1 MFSLYQ
7 ESIMDWLLHIP
18 AYMKVGISFLGILL
32 MYRLKA
38 PLGVAILTFSILLTF
53 WTGTGMTGL
62 RFQIGSFALPQNY
75 LLPLIVLLLLFFADS
90 LNKTGRMGRTIA
102 ALKSWLRSKHLILAG
117 LPALVGLLPM
127 PAGALFSAPFVDAVD
142 QGREIEPQRKVAIN
156 YWFRH
161 IWEYW
166 WPLYPGVILAMQ
178 YSGLSAVKFFLIQ
191 VPFTFAAILGGRLF
205 ILRKVGRSSDDPV
218 DSRYLDISAVLSAL
232 GSIGLLVI
240 ISLVGSAL
248 LPLIGVEGTLA
259 NLIAMFAGLV
269 AAIVAVFI
277 GHTSAF
283 GSTLLMLKKVDTWM
297 MIILVIGIQT
307 FAAALSCPVDSAGST
322 LVTGMRDELIKT
334 GIPLIMVIMVIPF
347 ISGMVTG
354 VAFGFVGASFPIV
367 FALVGPNPSPA
378 VAAATTAFAYTL
390 GYMGMMLSPMHACFV
405 VTAEYFKTS
414 IFGAYR
420 YIIGPAVIMM
430 LASILLSALYFHIF

>member
-1 MFSLYQ
+1 MDLLLYV
-7 ESIMDWLLHIP
+7 P
-18 AYMKVGISFLGILL
+18 AYMKVGSSFLGILL
-32 MYRLKA
+32 LYRLKT
-38 PLGVAILTFSILLTF
+38 PLGAAILIFSILLTL
-53 WTGTGMTGL
+53 WTGTGVTGL
-62 RFQIGSFALPQNY
+62 RFQISSFALPQNY
-75 LLPLIVLLLLFFADS
+75 LLPLIILLLLFFSDA

-102 ALKSWLRSKHLILAG
+102 ALKSWLRSKHLMLAG

-142 QGREIEPQRKVAIN
+142 QGQEIEPQRKVAIN

-178 YSGLSAVKFFLIQ
+178 YSGLPALKFFLIQ
-191 VPFTFAAILGGRLF
+191 LPFTFAAILGGYFF
-205 ILRKVGRSSDDPV
+205 ILRKVKRSDD
-218 DSRYLDISAVLSAL
+218 DQANNGALDAAAVLAAL
-232 GSIGLLVI
+232 GPIGLLVI
-240 ISLVGSAL
+240 ISLAGSAL

-259 NLIAMFAGLV
+259 NLVAMVVGLV
-269 AAIVAVFI
+269 AALAAVFA

-283 GSTLLMLKKVDTWM
+283 GSTALMLKRADTWL
-297 MIILVIGIQT
+297 MIVLVIGIQT
-307 FAAALSCPVDSAGST
+307 FAAALSCPVDATGST
-322 LVTGMRDELIKT
+322 LITGMRDELIQT
-334 GIPLIMVIMVIPF
+334 GIPLIVVIMLIPF

-367 FALVGPNPSPA
+367 FALVGPHPSAA
-378 VAAATTAFAYTL
+378 VAAATTAFAYTF

-420 YIIGPAVIMM
+420 YIIGPAFVIL
-430 LASILLSALYFHIF
+430 LASILLSALYYYVF

>member
-1 MFSLYQ
+1 
-7 ESIMDWLLHIP
+7 MDWLLYLP
-18 AYMKVGISFLGILL
+18 AYVKVGSSFLGILL
-32 MYRLKA
+32 LYRLKT
-38 PLGVAILTFSILLTF
+38 PLGAAILVFSILLTL
-53 WTGTGMTGL
+53 WAGAGWNGL
-62 RFQIGSFALPQNY
+62 LFQIVSFTQPQNY
-75 LLPLIVLLLLFFADS
+75 LLFLIILLLLFFNEA

-142 QGREIEPQRKVAIN
+142 QGREIEPQQKVAIN

-178 YSGLSAVKFFLIQ
+178 YSGLPALKFFLIQ
-191 VPFTFAAILGGRLF
+191 LPFTFAAIIGGRIF
-205 ILRKVGRSSDDPV
+205 ILRKIKRSNDDHVRDGR
-218 DSRYLDISAVLSAL
+218 LDGAAVLSAL
-232 GSIGLLVI
+232 GPIGLLVA

-248 LPLIGVEGTLA
+248 LPQIGVEGTLA
-259 NLIAMFAGLV
+259 NLIAMVMGLAAALTAVFAGH
-269 AAIVAVFI
+269 A
-277 GHTSAF
+277 SAL
-283 GSTLLMLKKVDTWM
+283 GSTLRMLKRADTWL
-297 MIILVIGIQT
+297 MIVLVVGIQA
-307 FAAALSCPVDSAGST
+307 FAAALSCPLDVAGST
-322 LVTGMRDELIKT
+322 LITGMRDEFIRT
-334 GIPLIMVIMVIPF
+334 GIPLIVVVMLVPF

-367 FALVGPNPSPA
+367 FALVGPDPSPG
-378 VAAATTAFAYTL
+378 VAAATTAFAYTF
-390 GYMGMMLSPMHACFV
+390 GYMGMMLSPLHACLV

-420 YIIGPAVIMM
+420 YIIGPAFVI
-430 LASILLSALYFHIF
+430 LLTSILLSALYLHIF

>member
-1 MFSLYQ
+1 
-7 ESIMDWLLHIP
+7 MDWLVYIP
-18 AYMKVGISFLGILL
+18 AYVKVGSSFLGILL
-32 MYRLKA
+32 LYRLKA
-38 PLGVAILTFSILLTF
+38 PLGAAILIFSILLTL
-53 WTGTGMTGL
+53 WTGTGVMGL
-62 RFQIGSFALPQNY
+62 LFQVSSFTLPQNY
-75 LLPLIVLLLLFFADS
+75 LLSLIILLLLFFSDA

-102 ALKSWLRSKHLILAG
+102 ALKLWLRSRHLMLAG

-142 QGREIEPQRKVAIN
+142 QGQEIEPQRKVAIN

-178 YSGLSAVKFFLIQ
+178 YSGLPALKFFLIQ
-191 VPFTFAAILGGRLF
+191 FPFTFAAILGGYLF
-205 ILRKVGRSSDDPV
+205 ILRKVKRSGDDHAN
-218 DSRYLDISAVLSAL
+218 SGHLDAAAVLAAL
-232 GSIGLLVI
+232 GPIGLLVI
-240 ISLVGSAL
+240 ISLAGSAL

-259 NLIAMFAGLV
+259 NLVAMIVGLV
-269 AAIVAVFI
+269 AALAAVFA

-283 GSTLLMLKKVDTWM
+283 GSTALMLKRADTWL
-297 MIILVIGIQT
+297 MIVLVIGIQT
-307 FAAALSCPVDSAGST
+307 FAAALSCPVDATGST
-322 LVTGMRDELIKT
+322 LITGMRDELLQT
-334 GIPLIMVIMVIPF
+334 GIPLIVVIMLIPF

-367 FALVGPNPSPA
+367 FALVGPHPSAA
-378 VAAATTAFAYTL
+378 VAAATTAFAYTF

-420 YIIGPAVIMM
+420 YIIGPAFVIL
-430 LASILLSALYFHIF
+430 LASILLSTLYYHIF

>member
-1 MFSLYQ
+1 
-7 ESIMDWLLHIP
+7 MDWLLYTP
-18 AYMKVGISFLGILL
+18 AYVKVGSSFLGILL
-32 MYRLKA
+32 LYRLKT
-38 PLGVAILTFSILLTF
+38 PLGAAILIFSILLTL
-53 WTGTGMTGL
+53 WTGTGVQGI
-62 RFQIGSFALPQNY
+62 RFQIGSFTLPQNY
-75 LLPLIVLLLLFFADS
+75 LLPLIILLLLFFSDA

-102 ALKSWLRSKHLILAG
+102 ALKLWLRSKHLMLAG

-178 YSGLSAVKFFLIQ
+178 YSGLPALKFFLIQ
-191 VPFTFAAILGGRLF
+191 LPFTFAAILGGYFF
-205 ILRKVGRSSDDPV
+205 ILRKVKRSSDERAH
-218 DSRYLDISAVLSAL
+218 SGHLDAAAVLAAM
-232 GSIGLLVI
+232 GPIGLLVI
-240 ISLVGSAL
+240 ISLAGSAL

-259 NLIAMFAGLV
+259 NLVAMVVGLV
-269 AAIVAVFI
+269 AALAAVFA
-277 GHTSAF
+277 GHASAF
-283 GSTLLMLKKVDTWM
+283 GSTALMLKRADTWL
-297 MIILVIGIQT
+297 MIVLVIGIQT
-307 FAAALSCPVDSAGST
+307 FAAALSCPLDAAGST
-322 LVTGMRDELIKT
+322 LITGMRDEFIRT
-334 GIPLIMVIMVIPF
+334 GIPLIAVIMLIPF

-367 FALVGPNPSPA
+367 FALLGPDPSPA
-378 VAAATTAFAYTL
+378 VAAATTAFAYTF

-420 YIIGPAVIMM
+420 YIIGPAFVI
-430 LASILLSALYFHIF
+430 LLTSILLSALYLHIF